1 MSSHTRS
8 RRGSAGQALVETALI
23 LPLFLTL
30 LLGIVDMG
38 RAVWATTSLASA
50 AREAARYAIVHGG
63 TAAIVQMGGTSGGA
77 GGSSVDVTL
86 QFISWDLT
94 FNGNISFHFFY
105 QSDAFAK
112 AMDYGLIK

>member
-1 MSSHTRS
+1 
-8 RRGSAGQALVETALI
+8 
-23 LPLFLTL
+23 
-30 LLGIVDMG
+30 
-38 RAVWATTSLASA
+38 
-50 AREAARYAIVHGG
+50 
-63 TAAIVQMGGTSGGA
+63 MGGTSGGA

-94 FNGNISFHFFY
+94 FGGNISFHFFY